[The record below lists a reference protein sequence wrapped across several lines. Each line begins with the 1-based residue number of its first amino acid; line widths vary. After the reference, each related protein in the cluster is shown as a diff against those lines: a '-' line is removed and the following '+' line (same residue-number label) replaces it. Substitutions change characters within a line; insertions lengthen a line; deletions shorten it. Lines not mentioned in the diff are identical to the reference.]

1 MGYRLSIDAI
11 SCDYHEDKNDSRLS
25 YHNKQLYY
33 GTKLY
38 GYTLDLEESLSYNF
52 LLALGKF
59 DDYDTYF
66 GYSASNEI
74 ILNYKQ
80 LCFFL
85 KLYSLDLDKDRK
97 EYNENYSEDYK
108 EGWFLEDKDI
118 LNIFNKPFE
127 FEDENFLVYWC

>member
-11 SCDYHEDKNDSRLS
+11 SCNYHKNEDDPRLS
-25 YHNKQLYY
+25 YHTKQLYY

-38 GYTLDLEESLSYNF
+38 GYTLDLEDSLSYNF

-59 DDYDTYF
+59 EDYDTYF
-66 GYSASNEI
+66 GYSASQEL

-85 KLYSLDLDKDRK
+85 KLYSLDLDKDRE
-97 EYNENYSEDYK
+97 EYNEKYSEDYK
-108 EGWFLEDKDI
+108 EGWFLEDRDI
-118 LNIFNKPFE
+118 LNIFNNSIE
-127 FEDENFLVYWC
+127 FEEKNFLVYWC

>member
-11 SCDYHEDKNDSRLS
+11 SCDYYKNEDDPRLD
-25 YHNKQLYY
+25 YHTKQLYY

-38 GYTLDLEESLSYNF
+38 GYGLDLEESFSYNF

-59 DDYDTYF
+59 EDYDTYF
-66 GYSASNEI
+66 GYSANNEI

-85 KLYSLDLDKDRK
+85 KLYSLDLDKYID
-97 EYNENYSEDYK
+97 EYNMNYHKDYK
-108 EGWFLEDKDI
+108 DGWFLEDKDI
-118 LNIFNKPFE
+118 LNIFNNPIE
-127 FEDENFLVYWC
+127 FEDKNFLVYWC

>member
-11 SCDYHEDKNDSRLS
+11 SCNYHVDKDNSRLG
-25 YHNKQLYY
+25 YHTKQLYY

-38 GYTLDLEESLSYNF
+38 GYGLDLEESLSYNF

-59 DDYDTYF
+59 EDYDTYF
-66 GYSASNEI
+66 GYSASNEL
-74 ILNYKQ
+74 ILNYKE

-85 KLYSLDLDKDRK
+85 KLYSLDLDKDRE
-97 EYNENYSEDYK
+97 EYNEKYSKDYK
-108 EGWFLEDKDI
+108 ERWFLEDKDI
-118 LNIFNKPFE
+118 LNIFNNPIE

>member
-11 SCDYHEDKNDSRLS
+11 GCDYFKDEDNPILH
-25 YHNKQLYY
+25 YHIKQLFY

-38 GYTLDLEESLSYNF
+38 GYGLDLEESLSYNF
-52 LLALGKF
+52 LLSQGKF

-66 GYSASNEI
+66 GDDASNEM

-85 KLYSLDLDKDRK
+85 KLYSLDLDKYIND
-97 EYNENYSEDYK
+97 YNMNYHKDYK

-118 LNIFNKPFE
+118 LNIFNNPIE
-127 FEDENFLVYWC
+127 FEDKNFLVYWS

>member
-11 SCDYHEDKNDSRLS
+11 SCNYHKNEDNPRLDYHT
-25 YHNKQLYY
+25 KQLYY

-38 GYTLDLEESLSYNF
+38 GYTLDLEDSLSYNF

-59 DDYDTYF
+59 EDYETYF
-66 GYSASNEI
+66 GYSAYNEI

-85 KLYSLDLDKDRK
+85 KLYSLDLDKDRE
-97 EYNENYSEDYK
+97 EYNEKYSKDWK
-108 EGWFLEDKDI
+108 EGWFLEDEDI
-118 LNIFNKPFE
+118 LKIFNNPIE
-127 FEDENFLVYWC
+127 FEDENFLLYWC